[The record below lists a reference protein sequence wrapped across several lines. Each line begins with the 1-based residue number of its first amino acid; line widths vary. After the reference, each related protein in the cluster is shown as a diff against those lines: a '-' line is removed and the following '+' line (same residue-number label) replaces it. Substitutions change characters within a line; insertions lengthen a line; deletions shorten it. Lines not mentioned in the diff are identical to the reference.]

1 MITKRIILT
10 VSTVFVRDVER
21 LSWINLRTMMD
32 GGWMEEN
39 PDVRILGLFNKSK

>member
-1 MITKRIILT
+1 MTTKGIILT

-32 GGWMEEN
+32 QEN
-39 PDVRILGLFNKSK
+39 PDVRILGLFKRPE